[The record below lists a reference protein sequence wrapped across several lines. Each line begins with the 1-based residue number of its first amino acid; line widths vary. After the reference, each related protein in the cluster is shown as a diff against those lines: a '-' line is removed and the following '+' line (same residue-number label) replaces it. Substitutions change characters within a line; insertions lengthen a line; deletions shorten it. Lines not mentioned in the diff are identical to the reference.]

1 MNHPDLVRA
10 LERVSVGTVGLTARA
25 LSQAV
30 HGLELTLP
38 QWRALLIAGE
48 EPDGTRIGAV
58 ATRVGTTVPATSR
71 LLRRLERRGFV
82 ALVPDADDGRATRAK
97 LTSKGSE
104 VRDAI
109 IRFRREGLELVAR
122 KVREMDDPSLERGLA
137 AIASEL
143 GAFA

>member
-10 LERVSVGTVGLTARA
+10 LERVSVGAVGLTARA

-30 HGLELTLP
+30 AGLELTLP
-38 QWRALLIAGE
+38 QWRALLIVGE
-48 EPDGTRIGAV
+48 AQGGTRIGVV

-82 ALVPDADDGRATRAK
+82 ALVPDANDGRATRAK
-97 LTSKGSE
+97 MTASGSE
-104 VRDAI
+104 VRDAVL
-109 IRFRREGLELVAR
+109 RFRRDSLELVAR
-122 KVREMDDPSLERGLA
+122 RVRELDDPSLERGLA